1 MRICER
7 GEEIEKRP
15 MPISPISF
23 LLETQEHALSR
34 DQPGCPSVD
43 LHIITPSPRLLD
55 RLYLGEVLNLSSH
68 ILPYHQGERLRRFQ

>member
-1 MRICER
+1 MRYP
-7 GEEIEKRP
+7 EISQGAGAE
-15 MPISPISF
+15 IV
-23 LLETQEHALSR
+23 
-34 DQPGCPSVD
+34 CPSVD